1 MKTNLQ
7 SRKAEAFTLIEMV
20 GVLAVIAL
28 LAAILVP
35 KVFSAINNARYANT
49 VSSIN
54 AVKTAATDYFG
65 KYGRFGEI
73 GGVRMTTTISNTWDK
88 VLVAENFLERP
99 FDTRLGDAPAIKVVA
114 SSATLGDGTC
124 FALNGVA
131 ANAIAAGST
140 VVVATIDNVEAADA
154 WELSKRID
162 GGTNSPLT
170 QLTGSTKDDLGR
182 VTYPAGGGTVTI
194 YLLHR

>member
-1 MKTNLQ
+1 MKMNQQNRETH
-7 SRKAEAFTLIEMV
+7 AAFTLIEMV

-35 KVFSAINNARYANT
+35 KVFSAINSARYSNT
-49 VSSIN
+49 VSSLN

-73 GGVRMTTTISNTWDK
+73 GGGRFTTSSSNAWDK

-99 FDTRLGDAPAIKVVA
+99 FATKLGDTPAVKVVT
-114 SSATLGDGTC
+114 SSGTTAGTTYC
-124 FALNGVA
+124 FALNGVDV
-131 ANAIAAGST
+131 IPAGSQL
-140 VVVATIDNVEAADA
+140 VVTTIDNMLAADA
-154 WELSKRID
+154 LELSKRMD
-162 GGTNSPLT
+162 GDSLSATNST
-170 QLTGSTKDDLGR
+170 VADTLGR
-182 VTYPAGGGTVTI
+182 VTYPAGAGTVTV

>member
-7 SRKAEAFTLIEMV
+7 SRKAAAFTLIEMV

-35 KVFSAINNARYANT
+35 KVFSAINNARYSNT

-54 AVKTAATDYFG
+54 SVKTAATDYFG

-73 GGVRMTTTISNTWDK
+73 GGAKFSTTSSNAWDK

-99 FDTRLGDAPAIKVVA
+99 FDTRLGDTPAIKVVT
-114 SSATLGDGTC
+114 SSGTTPGTGSC
-124 FALNGVA
+124 FALNGVD
-131 ANAIAAGST
+131 AIPSGSS
-140 VVVATIDNVEAADA
+140 VVVATIDNVLAADA
-154 WELSKRID
+154 LELSKRVD
-162 GGTNSPLT
+162 GDNLSATNSAAADT
-170 QLTGSTKDDLGR
+170 LGR